1 MLELLSALGATIGAL
16 LLLRLALRFGGLA
29 VPGRGA
35 RHLRVVESA
44 ALGPRQRLHLV
55 EVGGDRLL
63 VAATDASIVLLH
75 RLAGDAATP
84 ASVAATE
91 PASGPGFGAA
101 SDPAPIAISARRRG
115 WLRFVRVASL
125 ALLAACCFA
134 PASAHAEAA
143 STLPAAL
150 GELVKPERISTTVQI
165 VVLMTLVSLVPSIL
179 LMATCFTR
187 VVIVLSLLRQAVGL
201 PQLPPN
207 PVLIG
212 LALFTTLFVMAPV
225 GRRIHQEALEPYSAR
240 QIDEATAL
248 RKAEAPV
255 REFLLRQTR
264 EKDLALFQELSGEP
278 MPEDPATVGIWTL
291 LPAFTISEMKTAF
304 EIGFMVYLPFL
315 VIDLVV
321 ASMLISMG
329 MIVLPPIVISLPF
342 KLMLFVLL
350 DGWGLVVGGLV
361 RGIR

>member
-1 MLELLSALGATIGAL
+1 M
-16 LLLRLALRFGGLA
+16 R
-29 VPGRGA
+29 
-35 RHLRVVESA
+35 
-44 ALGPRQRLHLV
+44 
-55 EVGGDRLL
+55 
-63 VAATDASIVLLH
+63 
-75 RLAGDAATP
+75 
-84 ASVAATE
+84 
-91 PASGPGFGAA
+91 
-101 SDPAPIAISARRRG
+101 
-115 WLRFVRVASL
+115 SL
-125 ALLAACCFA
+125 ALLAALCLA
-134 PASAHAEAA
+134 PALAHAEAA
-143 STLPAAL
+143 QRLPAASQL
-150 GELVKPERISTTVQI
+150 PAAFGELVKPDRISSTVQI
-165 VVLMTLVSLVPSIL
+165 VVLLTLVSLVPSIL

-207 PVLIG
+207 PVLVG

-225 GRRIHQEALEPYSAR
+225 GKRIHDEALEPYSTRA
-240 QIDEATAL
+240 IDEATAL
-248 RKAEAPV
+248 TRAEAPV
-255 REFLLRQTR
+255 RDFLLRQTR

-278 MPEDPATVGIWTL
+278 APAEPEQVGIWTL
-291 LPAFTISEMKTAF
+291 LPAFTISEMRTAF

-315 VIDLVV
+315 VIDLVI